1 MQVWIILLRAMGVI
15 SELLG
20 ISVIRAVSPLTPAA
34 TDGLKLIERGESG
47 FKPFRMTAFVST
59 FTGTL

>member
-1 MQVWIILLRAMGVI
+1 MGVI

-20 ISVIRAVSPLTPAA
+20 ISVVRAASPLTPAA